1 MSAHPVTHV
10 RERPFDV
17 DVAFERLREAV
28 KPYPR
33 PVLFALAA
41 DGYGSPFEV
50 VVACVITIRTLE
62 EVSLLAAQRLFAVAH
77 TPAEIAALSS
87 AEIDDLIAPCTF
99 HEPKSRS
106 IHAIA
111 TRVATEFGGELPC
124 DLETVLSLPGV
135 GPKCAALALG
145 VGCGQRHLPVD
156 IHVHRIANRWGI
168 VAEKTPEK
176 TQGALMDVLPP
187 ERWLEI
193 NELLVPFGK
202 HVCTGT
208 LPRCSECPLRAMCQQ
223 VGVNRHR

>member
-10 RERPFDV
+10 RKRPFDV

-77 TPAEIAALSS
+77 TPAEIAALSP
-87 AEIDDLIAPCTF
+87 AEIDALIAPCTF

-111 TRVATEFGGELPC
+111 TRVATEFGGALPC
-124 DLETVLSLPGV
+124 ELETVLSLPGV

-145 VGCGQRHLPVD
+145 VGCGQQGVGEGHHRLEVRRASGRAGLDAEAVLRVALSEQHQDGRGLRDRRALGRQRAVARPQRPV
-156 IHVHRIANRWGI
+156 G
-168 VAEKTPEK
+168 
-176 TQGALMDVLPP
+176 
-187 ERWLEI
+187 
-193 NELLVPFGK
+193 
-202 HVCTGT
+202 
-208 LPRCSECPLRAMCQQ
+208 
-223 VGVNRHR
+223 